1 VFTATSCLHVLTVSG
16 FDVTKY
22 DGTKSILISTRTVL
36 GGKNPFMGIAYVVV
50 GGICVVL
57 GALFTVA
64 HLVRPRYDTLNIT
77 KNSKWLTSLSENL
90 VTTPILL
97 GIQINRALP
106 SPRDGIMPL
115 KMSSLAFLFL
125 ASSLSICPV
134 NNYCV
139 Q

>member
-1 VFTATSCLHVLTVSG
+1 MLLLPLVCILLNCSG
-16 FDVTKY
+16 FNVTEY

-64 HLVRPRYDTLNIT
+64 HLVRPRYDLLFFVNR
-77 KNSKWLTSLSENL
+77 NFQRLTSLLENL
-90 VTTPILL
+90 AIIPILL

-106 SPRDGIMPL
+106 SPRGGIML
-115 KMSSLAFLFL
+115 LRSLPFLFL
-125 ASSLSICPV
+125 AFPFCFNMP
-134 NNYCV
+134 CK
-139 Q
+139 